1 MKIFIAQFLVWLRML
16 MSPTMVIMIWNAV
29 KDGEV
34 DNIELSGIIKTTK
47 FSIKVPFITM
57 FKSQS

>member
-1 MKIFIAQFLVWLRML
+1 

-34 DNIELSGIIKTTK
+34 DNIELSELIKTTE
-47 FSIKVPFITM
+47 FSIKVPFITW